1 MAVTSKSNPAALEPL
16 DSAIAEVAQENYAR
30 LSTEFPSSQWVDS
43 ALEALRRLQNCDEP
57 DYDLEG
63 VNVFYLSWY
72 QPRQIHLAY
81 VALRQLLDRRRPP
94 RYVVDYGCGAWAV
107 QFALA
112 MILAE
117 KPELQGAGIAVH
129 GVDSSE
135 SMKRIGKELWS
146 KFLLK
151 IVGERGSHFLK
162 LHDAMKSMEDSCTY
176 HATIEDALAAVQGSR
191 TDGAPGDCWFTAI
204 HAIYGN
210 RGQRS
215 NLENILDTTEYRSLG
230 FALEVV
236 TFYHPRVM
244 FYPQEDRK
252 SRFTRRR
259 FSDEEPTSSWSGPL
273 YKTYEWRMELANFR
287 LFDLRYY
294 HLLTSKPPTWDLKE
308 YAVMI
313 REKGGPGNDRF

>member
-30 LSTEFPSSQWVDS
+30 LSTNFPSSQWVDS

-81 VALRQLLDRRRPP
+81 VALRQLLDRRHPP

-162 LHDAMKSMEDSCTY
+162 LHNAMKSMEDSCAY
-176 HATIEDALAAVQGSR
+176 HATIEDALAAVQGGR

-204 HAIYGN
+204 HATYGN
-210 RGQRS
+210 KGQRS
-215 NLENILDTTEYRSLG
+215 NLESILDTTEYRSLE
-230 FALEVV
+230 FALELV
-236 TFYHPRVM
+236 TFYPR
-244 FYPQEDRK
+244 EDRNF
-252 SRFTRRR
+252 RFRECG
-259 FSDEEPTSSWSGPL
+259 FSNEELTPSWSGRL
-273 YKTYEWRMELANFR
+273 HKTFRWRAALPTVDPEL
-287 LFDLRYY
+287 LFLRNRF
-294 HLLTSKPPTWDLKE
+294 LLNQEPTWDLKE

-313 REKGGPGNDRF
+313 REKRRTGQ